1 MLRRN
6 FLIGLAAAPAIA
18 VRGFTKEIHGN
29 EPFPAYR
36 IIGNIYYVGAKD
48 IASFLIVSPSG
59 HVLVNSG
66 YEETVPIIQAGVE
79 KLGFRLTDIK
89 FLLNG
94 QAHLD
99 HVAGQPLLKKI
110 TGAQVVVSQGDE
122 HVVATGGA
130 GDFRFD
136 GKMSWKPCKVD
147 RVVRDGDTVS
157 VGGVTLTAHIT
168 PGHTVGCTTWTLPVE
183 SEGQKLQAVIVGGTT
198 VFPSDRLMNNAKYPG
213 IAADY
218 ARTFQILRSLPC
230 DVFLGAHGVYYGML
244 EKYERL
250 KKGIRP
256 NPFVDPDGY
265 RAFVDRGERSFEE
278 ELAKQK
284 GRHGV

>member
-1 MLRRN
+1 MRRRN
-6 FLIGLAAAPAIA
+6 FLLGMASAPAVA
-18 VRGFTKEIHGN
+18 LRAFESSVHGN

-48 IASFLIVSPSG
+48 ITSFLIVSPSG

-66 YEETVPIIQAGVE
+66 YEETVPIIQTGLE
-79 KLGFRLTDIK
+79 KLGFRLADIK

-99 HVAGQPLLKKI
+99 HVAGQPLLKRI

-147 RVVRDGDTVS
+147 RVVRDGDTLS
-157 VGGVTLTAHIT
+157 VEGVTLTAHIT

-183 SEGQKLQAVIVGGTT
+183 SEGQQLQAVIVGGTT
-198 VFPSDRLMNNAKYPG
+198 VFPSDRLVNNAKYPG

-218 ARTFQILRSLPC
+218 ARTFRILRSLPC

-244 EKYERL
+244 EKYDRL
-250 KKGIRP
+250 KKGIKP

-265 RAFVDRGERSFEE
+265 RAFVDRSEQSFEE